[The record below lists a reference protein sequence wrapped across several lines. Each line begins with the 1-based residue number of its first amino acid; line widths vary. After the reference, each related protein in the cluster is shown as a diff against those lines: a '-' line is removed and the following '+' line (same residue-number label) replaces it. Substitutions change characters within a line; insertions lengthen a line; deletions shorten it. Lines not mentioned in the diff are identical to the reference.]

1 MRNDLGP
8 EHAGGLRRAATAGR
22 DRRLVS
28 TTMRRRGPGPARAAA
43 KKTAVVVGGGPA
55 GLAAALALAHR
66 GVGVTV
72 LEKRAAL
79 DANRTLGYVFGLDAR
94 GQASLGA
101 ATLVSAAPNR
111 GRPRRTD

>member
-1 MRNDLGP
+1 
-8 EHAGGLRRAATAGR
+8 
-22 DRRLVS
+22 
-28 TTMRRRGPGPARAAA
+28 MRRRGPGPARAAA

-79 DANRTLGYVFGLDAR
+79 DANRTVGYVFGYVFGLDAR
-94 GQASLGA
+94 GQASLGP
-101 ATLVSAAPNR
+101 ATLVSAAP
-111 GRPRRTD
+111 PRAAAED

>member
-1 MRNDLGP
+1 M
-8 EHAGGLRRAATAGR
+8 TAGR

-28 TTMRRRGPGPARAAA
+28 TTMARRRGPGPARAAA

-79 DANRTLGYVFGLDAR
+79 DANRAQGYVFSLDAR

-101 ATLVSAAPNR
+101 ATLVGAAPNR

>member
-1 MRNDLGP
+1 MRW
-8 EHAGGLRRAATAGR
+8 
-22 DRRLVS
+22 
-28 TTMRRRGPGPARAAA
+28 RGPGPARAAA

-79 DANRTLGYVFGLDAR
+79 DANRAQGYVFGLDAR
-94 GQASLGA
+94 GQASLGP
-101 ATLVSAAPNR
+101 ATLVSAAPHRERPPR
-111 GRPRRTD
+111 GGLT